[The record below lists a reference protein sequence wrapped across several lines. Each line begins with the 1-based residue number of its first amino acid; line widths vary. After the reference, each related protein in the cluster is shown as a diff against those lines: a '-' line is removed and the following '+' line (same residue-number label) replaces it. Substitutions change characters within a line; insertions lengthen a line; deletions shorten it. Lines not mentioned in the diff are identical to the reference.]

1 MLASDWRQ
9 FDPDT
14 GARRRWTHLLGTAP
28 AVDADDAA
36 WWGEAFAQMPPSYIR
51 ALNGL
56 YHHIGTHVSRFAA
69 NQAMDRAR
77 EAIARVRSH
86 NLPFDVDDDE
96 ICDAAALYVRRCAE
110 PAARQ
115 VRRRWQTVG
124 NAVLAD
130 PPPPET
136 YETDI
141 LRAAGLPETNP
152 GRPRLLDEHWWR
164 RQLRR
169 AIGRDIDQVGRV
181 VGVVYRTAQCYCA
194 DVTVQRRAQQQQR
207 IARTLRTLELVTGPR
222 GDRSQQT
229 RLPLDEVVARSVA
242 NPRVRRTELMT
253 RIGGIEDWAVAQGWD
268 ALFIT
273 VTAPAAYHAR
283 TPEGRPYDWNGTT
296 PREVQDYLMR
306 VWARTR
312 AAWKRA
318 GLTPVGLRVVEPH
331 HDGTP
336 HWHALVFVPRPQ
348 AAALEALARAYA
360 LADHP
365 DEPGAA
371 EHRFKVVRIDRR
383 RGRAAGYVAKYV
395 AKAVDGFGVDVDRHG
410 NPGDRAAARIRAW
423 SSTWSIR
430 QFQFFGAPPVGVWR
444 ELRRAAGAPA
454 GPLGD
459 AWRAADLGLWAEY
472 MRVMAV
478 TPVSLARAWS
488 DKTNKYGEPVGNI
501 IVGVEWAGVRL
512 PTRREWRIEKRR
524 GGDLGDL
531 TITVRPNIVGL
542 DNPADTTYSD
552 RAEIDLPR
560 PGAWRTPGTRH
571 PWSQGPPAR
580 Q

>member
-9 FDPDT
+9 FDPET

-36 WWGEAFAQMPPSYIR
+36 WWGEAFGQMPQSYIR

-56 YHHIGTHVSRFAA
+56 YCEIGAQVGRFAA

-86 NLPFDVDDDE
+86 KLPFDVDDDE
-96 ICDAAALYVRRCAE
+96 ICQAAALYVRRIAE

-115 VRRRWQTVG
+115 GRRRWQTVG
-124 NAVLAD
+124 SAALTDV
-130 PPPPET
+130 PPPET
-136 YETDI
+136 YERDI
-141 LRAAGLPETNP
+141 LRIAGLPDTHP

-169 AIGRDIDQVGRV
+169 AVGRDIDQVGRL
-181 VGVVYRTAQCYCA
+181 VGVVYRAAQCYCA
-194 DVTVQRRAQQQQR
+194 DLTVHRRAQQQQR
-207 IARTLRTLELVTGPR
+207 IARTLRALEVVCGPR
-222 GDRSQQT
+222 EDPDRQL
-229 RLPLDEVVARSVA
+229 RLPLDEVAGGSVA
-242 NPRVRRTELMT
+242 NPRIRRTELMT
-253 RIGGIEDWAVAQGWD
+253 RIGGIEDWAVGHGWK
-268 ALFIT
+268 ALFMT
-273 VTAPAAYHAR
+273 VTAPATYHAR
-283 TPEGRPYDWNGTT
+283 TPEGKPYDWNGST
-296 PREVQDYLMR
+296 PREVQDYMMR

-312 AAWKRA
+312 AAWRRA
-318 GLTPVGLRVVEPH
+318 RLTPVGLRVVEPH

-336 HWHALVFVPRPQ
+336 HWHGLIFAPADQ
-348 AAALEALARAYA
+348 LEAIEAIARTHA
-360 LADHP
+360 LAEAP

-395 AKAVDGFGVDVDRHG
+395 AKAVDGFGVAEDRHG
-410 NPGDRAAARIRAW
+410 NPGDRAARRIRAW
-423 SSTWSIR
+423 SSTWGIR
-430 QFQFFGAPPVGVWR
+430 QFQFFGTPPVGVWR
-444 ELRRAAGAPA
+444 ELRRARGAPA

-472 MRVMAV
+472 MRIMKR
-478 TPVSLARAWS
+478 TPISLARAWS
-488 DKTNKYGEPVGNI
+488 DKPNKYGEPLGNI
-501 IVGVEWAGVRL
+501 VVGVEWDGIRL

-531 TITVRPNIVGL
+531 TITVRHDIVGL
-542 DNPADTTYSD
+542 SEATDTIYSD
-552 RAEIDLPR
+552 RAEIEIPR
-560 PGAWRTPGTRH
+560 PKAWHTPGRQH
-571 PWSQGPPAR
+571 PGAHGPPAHN
-580 Q
+580 